1 MSFDIA
7 MTLTRGRRQIT
18 AAFVTG
24 GGVTALCGPSGAGKS
39 SVLAAI
45 AGLLRPDAGHVAVG
59 GLTLFDAAQRVA
71 LPPERRAC
79 GMVFQDLRLFPHMS
93 VEANLRY
100 GERRASGSRRIVG
113 FAETVRFLE
122 IGHLLTRRPD
132 TLSGGEAQRV
142 AIGRA
147 LLAGPRFLLLDEPL
161 AALDVDLRE
170 GIMTVIERIR
180 TEFAL
185 PMILVSHSADEVAR
199 LADQV
204 VLLDPTSA

>member
-7 MTLTRGRRQIT
+7 LTVRRGPLRIGT
-18 AAFVTG
+18 TFLSSG
-24 GGVTALCGPSGAGKS
+24 GITALCGPSGVGKS

-45 AGLLRPDAGHVAVG
+45 AGLLRPEAGHVVVG
-59 GLTLFDAAQRVA
+59 GEVLHDCARGVS

-100 GERRASGSRRIVG
+100 GEKRATGDRKVVD

-122 IGHLLTRRPD
+122 IGHLLGRRPG

-147 LLAGPRFLLLDEPL
+147 LLSGPRFLLLDEPL
-161 AALDVDLRE
+161 AALDVALRE
-170 GIMTVIERIR
+170 GIMGVIERIR
-180 TEFAL
+180 DDYRL
-185 PMILVSHSADEVAR
+185 PMILVSHSPDEVAR
-199 LADQV
+199 LADHV
-204 VLLDPTSA
+204 VWIDQISS